1 MEIVNRNCLECRKP
15 KKCVEFGKRSTS
27 SFTQYDNDE
36 TLEFLCESCLKKALE
51 LINPKQ
57 ENLENKIKEL
67 EKENKVLNDI
77 FINDRATIINKCVKI
92 IELEKQLAEAK
103 Q

>member
-1 MEIVNRNCLECRKP
+1 MIKKVKINCDYCKDDKDCFAFRFQAH
-15 KKCVEFGKRSTS
+15 V
-27 SFTQYDNDE
+27 
-36 TLEFLCESCLKKALE
+36 CESCLKKALE

-103 Q
+103 K

>member
-1 MEIVNRNCLECRKP
+1 MSV
-15 KKCVEFGKRSTS
+15 
-27 SFTQYDNDE
+27 
-36 TLEFLCESCLKKALE
+36 E

-67 EKENKVLNDI
+67 EK
-77 FINDRATIINKCVKI
+77 
-92 IELEKQLAEAK
+92 QLAEAK

>member
-1 MEIVNRNCLECRKP
+1 MEII
-15 KKCVEFGKRSTS
+15 KKDGSGCDSCGKDDDLVFMKHYNYGGDS
-27 SFTQYDNDE
+27 
-36 TLEFLCESCLKKALE
+36 LFLCESCLKKALE